1 MYGNMQKSP
10 QIRMIAMQDLAKDA
24 FQARNLEKM
33 LISTSSDPPLGIV
46 AMIYPKTIYIY
57 IYIFFFIYRSSQ
69 FPKVI
74 LTSNKDK
81 FAEHKCL
88 AKVLSRARKP
98 MENLLLP
105 AFTHILKIEG
115 MRKEIPD

>member
-57 IYIFFFIYRSSQ
+57 IFFFSYIDQVNFQKSYLHPIRTNLQ
-69 FPKVI
+69 NINAWPKFSVELGSRWNTCFFQLS
-74 LTSNKDK
+74 LTS
-81 FAEHKCL
+81 
-88 AKVLSRARKP
+88 
-98 MENLLLP
+98 
-105 AFTHILKIEG
+105 
-115 MRKEIPD
+115 